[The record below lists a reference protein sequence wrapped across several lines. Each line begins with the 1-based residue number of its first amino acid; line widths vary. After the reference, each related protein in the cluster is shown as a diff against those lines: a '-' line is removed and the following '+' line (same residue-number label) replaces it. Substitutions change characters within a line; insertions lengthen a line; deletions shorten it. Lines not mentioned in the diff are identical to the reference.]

1 MKKKEYITPAITTH
15 KEFSAKYAFC
25 DNFSN
30 WTDEAFAKQFDF
42 SGIDFDETEDKEW
55 SMWTYQPFEDFAE
68 DNSKTY

>member
-25 DNFSN
+25 DISN
-30 WTDEAFAKQFDF
+30 WTDEAFAKEFDF
-42 SGIDFDETEDKEW
+42 SGIEFDETENKEW